1 MKKEWPKVR
10 LGEVLRPV
18 SRVESVDALKE
29 YRLLGVRLDGQGPFL
44 RETVSGTQT
53 SATKL
58 HQVAKGDF
66 IYSRLFASRGA
77 FGVIDHDLDGC
88 HVSGE
93 FPTFTAA
100 PGRIDVNFLS
110 YWFRLPTTIA
120 RVNEDCAGSTPLTR
134 NRFKEQFFL
143 ALEIPLPSLAEQ
155 RCVVT
160 RIEELAAQIHE
171 ARSLRQ
177 QAEREAAALPLSVA
191 HSMLAAVDSLRTRLG
206 DWVDTAREGIQTG
219 PFGAQLNSSEFIE
232 TGTPVLTI
240 GNVQYGG
247 LDTANLRF
255 VSEMKAAQLA
265 RYQVSEGDIL
275 FARMGT
281 VGRCCVVPSLAQGW
295 LINYHIIRVALDK
308 QRIDP
313 QFVHWTIRA
322 SADVECYLRERIRGA
337 TREGVNSE
345 IVAGLP
351 CRVPPLS
358 EQRRI
363 VAELDALQAETNRL
377 KSSQG
382 ESAVELGA
390 LLPAILDQAF
400 KGEL

>member
-1 MKKEWPKVR
+1 LKKEWSEVR
-10 LGEVLRPV
+10 LGEVVTPVERPEV
-18 SRVESVDALKE
+18 PRPGTVYRQIGVKLWGVGAYERKQLDGGATKYATLFRAEAGDVIVNKIWARNGSVAVVPDAL
-29 YRLLGVRLDGQGPFL
+29 
-44 RETVSGTQT
+44 
-53 SATKL
+53 A
-58 HQVAKGDF
+58 
-66 IYSRLFASRGA
+66 
-77 FGVIDHDLDGC
+77 GC
-88 HVSGE
+88 YGSGE
-93 FPTFTAA
+93 FPIFS
-100 PGRIDVNFLS
+100 PDRIKLDPRWIHWLTKTPEFWAQCDEKSQGTSGQNRIRPERFLEI
-110 YWFRLPTTIA
+110 R
-120 RVNEDCAGSTPLTR
+120 
-134 NRFKEQFFL
+134 
-143 ALEIPLPSLAEQ
+143 IPLPPLVEQ
-155 RCVVT
+155 RRVVA
-160 RIEELAAQIHE
+160 RIEDLAAQIHE

-219 PFGAQLNSSEFIE
+219 PFGAQLNSSEFTEI
-232 TGTPVLTI
+232 GTPVLTI

-255 VSEMKAAQLA
+255 ISEMKAAQLA

-281 VGRCCVVPSLAQGW
+281 VGRCCVVPSSAHGW

-322 SADVECYLRERIRGA
+322 STDVECYLQERIRGA

-377 KSSQG
+377 KRSQG
-382 ESAVELGA
+382 ESAGELDT
-390 LLPAILDQAF
+390 LLPAILDRAF